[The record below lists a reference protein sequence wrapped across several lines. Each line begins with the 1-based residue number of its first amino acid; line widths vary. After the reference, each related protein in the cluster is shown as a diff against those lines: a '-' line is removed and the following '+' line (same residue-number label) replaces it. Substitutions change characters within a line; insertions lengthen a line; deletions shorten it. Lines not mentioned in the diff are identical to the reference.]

1 LGATDNSV
9 GNKLHTTNNR
19 KVSVKSSAGGQLYF
33 HLGVLIF
40 APFLNKVQAKGLHC
54 IHQWL
59 VAILLGCQNIEQ
71 SKQLNYSS
79 MESIIGKVP
88 KTLSLQRSSLK
99 EVSTKENTK
108 RILQFQTSVI

>member
-1 LGATDNSV
+1 LGAIGNSV
-9 GNKLHTTNNR
+9 GNKLRAANNR
-19 KVSVKSSAGGQLYF
+19 KVSVNPSARGQFCF

-40 APFLNKVQAKGLHC
+40 APFLNKVQEKGLHY

-99 EVSTKENTK
+99 EVSTVSAPPSTA
-108 RILQFQTSVI
+108 LSLA